1 MSNQYLSLAAAVAVV
16 GLAALLASSPA
27 VGQAVS
33 APAKAAAKST
43 AVVKT
48 ADASK
53 VYVTPRTSDGNPDL
67 QGIWNNNTLM
77 PFERPKGLPEFYT
90 EAELK
95 AKIDRD
101 KAIFN
106 NPDYHSEDFKIE
118 GHKEKNGTVNTSAPT
133 LESIVRSLEHG
144 GNGEN
149 PDQESVLHY
158 DMSNYGTDRHQAPL
172 IWSRRTS
179 ILTGP
184 DGTIPPL
191 TPEAH
196 QRMVARA
203 EAAVGHEFDGPE
215 NRLMSIRCLVK
226 SGTGPPMRPAE
237 YNSDF
242 RIVQGAG
249 YVSIQYEMA
258 RDRII
263 PTDGRPHLPKNV
275 RQLQGDSVGHWEG
288 ETLVVDTTNFTEEN
302 PFPGAQ
308 NVHLIERFR
317 LVDKDT
323 MIYEFTLEDP
333 GMWVRPY
340 SGEMTVTRS
349 DSQMYEYACSEGDYD
364 LATALRGARVT
375 ERKAAEKAAKEGSNK

>member
-1 MSNQYLSLAAAVAVV
+1 MRYQRFALTVAVAAMSVQV
-16 GLAALLASSPA
+16 LVSSPA
-27 VGQAVS
+27 AGQALS
-33 APAKAAAKST
+33 SAAK
-43 AVVKT
+43 VKVKEVEKNVDAEKPYTPPRT
-48 ADASK
+48 AD
-53 VYVTPRTSDGNPDL
+53 GQPDL
-67 QGIWNNNTLM
+67 QGVWNNNTLI

-95 AKIDRD
+95 AKMEKDR
-101 KAIFN
+101 AIFSDPN
-106 NPDYHSEDFKIE
+106 YHSEKFKID
-118 GHKEKNGTVNTSAPT
+118 GHKAAKGVVNLGPPT
-133 LESIVRSLEHG
+133 LESSVRSIEHG

-172 IWSRRTS
+172 IWSLRTS
-179 ILTGP
+179 IISGP

-196 QRMVARA
+196 RRLVEREEKAR
-203 EAAVGHEFDGPE
+203 GHEFDGPE

-226 SGTGPPMRPAE
+226 SATGPPMRPVE
-237 YNSDF
+237 YNSNF

-263 PTDGRPHLPKNV
+263 PLDGRAHLPSNM
-275 RQLQGDSVGHWEG
+275 RQLQGDSVGHWKG
-288 ETLVVDTTNFTEEN
+288 DTLVVDTTNFTDEN

-323 MIYEFTLEDP
+323 MIYQFTLEVP
-333 GMWVRPY
+333 GMWVRPW

-364 LATALRGARVT
+364 LATALRGARVA
-375 ERKAAEKAAKEGSNK
+375 EQKEAAEKAAKNGGNK